1 MCGRFDLHIP
11 KELLERI
18 FGVSIFQ
25 DIPPHYNIAPSQQV
39 VVIRITPDGN
49 QQVAF
54 LKWGLIPSWAKDPSI
69 GSKMI
74 NARSET
80 VDVKPAF
87 RNPLKYRRCIV
98 PANGFY
104 EWQKVEG
111 KKKPLYVKMKDDGP
125 MLFAGLWEHWKTPE
139 GNEIESCTIL
149 TTNSNELIK
158 PLHDRMPLILET
170 GDMNLWLDPQV
181 TDPGKLKPLFS
192 PYPAEKMEMYPVS
205 EIVNSPR
212 NDTPQC
218 ILPLPSLYEVRDTTR
233 QNSSV

>member
-11 KELLERI
+11 RELLERI
-18 FGVSIFQ
+18 FGAPFLH
-25 DIPPHYNIAPSQQV
+25 DIQPHYNIAPSQQIV
-39 VVIRITPDGN
+39 VVRTDQEGN
-49 QQVAF
+49 RQFAF
-54 LKWGLIPSWAKDPSI
+54 LKWGLIPYWTKDPSI

-87 RNPLKYRRCIV
+87 RNSLKHRRCII

-104 EWQKVEG
+104 EWEEVEG
-111 KKKPLYVKMKDDGP
+111 KKKPLYVKMKDDSP
-125 MLFAGLWEHWKTPE
+125 MLFAGIWDHWKSSE

-158 PLHDRMPLILET
+158 PLHDRMPLILEA
-170 GDMNLWLDPQV
+170 GDVNLWLDTQV
-181 TDPGKLKPLFS
+181 TDPEKLKLLLV
-192 PYPAEKMEMYPVS
+192 PYPSEKMGMFPVS

-212 NDTPQC
+212 NDNPEC
-218 ILPLPSLYEVRDTTR
+218 ILPSL
-233 QNSSV
+233 